1 MDTTHP
7 DSKVV
12 LEGTVEPGYERV
24 KQAFGDLVEK
34 GNFCAKV
41 VFLYQI
47 LIQAMCWIM
56 MFWEALVATV
66 LIRLHN
72 KEDAKV
78 AQK

>member
-47 LIQAMCWIM
+47 LIQAMCRIM
-56 MFWEALVATV
+56 MFCHEALVATV
-66 LIRLHN
+66 SIRLHN
-72 KEDAKV
+72 Y
-78 AQK
+78 

>member
-34 GNFCAKV
+34 GNFCAKSS
-41 VFLYQI
+41 
-47 LIQAMCWIM
+47 IM
-56 MFWEALVATV
+56 MFWEGLVASREMELRVDDKSCTK
-66 LIRLHN
+66 IAAN
-72 KEDAKV
+72 
-78 AQK
+78 